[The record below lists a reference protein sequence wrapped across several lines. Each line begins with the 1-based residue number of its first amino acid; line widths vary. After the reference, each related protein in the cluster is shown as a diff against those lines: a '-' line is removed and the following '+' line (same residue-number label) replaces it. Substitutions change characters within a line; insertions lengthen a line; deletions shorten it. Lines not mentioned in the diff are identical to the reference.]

1 MKFIEYWLG
10 LHLPYSSPFIRIKLG
25 DFPLDLIELLN
36 GGQRLLGNLALVIG
50 VQVEEFPARMRHATG
65 FGHAFGD
72 QRLVAG
78 AMLCTT

>member
-25 DFPLDLIELLN
+25 DFPFDLIKLLN
-36 GGQRLLGNLALVIG
+36 ADQCVLSNLTLVVG
-50 VQVEEFPARMRHATG
+50 VQVEEFPARMCHATC
-65 FGHAFGD
+65 FSHAFSD
-72 QRLVAG
+72 QGFIAG